1 MTRRLSLF
9 LLLLPALVLLAA
21 ILIQAGGLTYTLDD
35 PYIHL
40 RMAENLGRHGHYGIN
55 PGELSAPASS
65 ILWPFLLVPA
75 TWMGAL
81 ADWLPLLLTSLAL
94 VLTLDVLLRWLR
106 ALFTPARAMLLALLL
121 ALALNFYGL
130 AFTGMEHSLQV
141 LLALLVAIAVATPG
155 SPLARWLHPALI
167 LLPLVRYDSLAVT
180 VPALLWL
187 GWRGDWRVALRSG
200 LLSLLLPL
208 LFSLWLQSQD
218 LGWLPSSVRL
228 KSDFMN
234 PNNPL
239 WQTLAYKAWVNTPFE
254 FGMLSLLLLSLWL
267 AERQRWPGRHR
278 LWLGLLACAL
288 HFFFGLSNQQSRYE
302 VHVHTFALVMLL
314 ATWSEARPRAPRLEL
329 GGLIVLILASHVW
342 QLRCTLLAPLAAH
355 NINAQQGQL
364 ARLTRDFLREPVAVN
379 DIGLMSWRSSLP
391 VLDLVGL
398 GSPEVVRLR
407 YRYPEGTPW
416 VGELMRRHDV
426 HHAFI
431 YDDWFPDRPAHFIPV
446 ARLVFA
452 GDPIGPARNT
462 VSLYADS
469 PAAATRLR
477 LAVTRFQQAV
487 GNDNGFMLTQ
497 HAYQADTH

>member
-1 MTRRLSLF
+1 MTRRLSLL
-9 LLLLPALVLLAA
+9 LLLLPALLLLAG
-21 ILIQAGGLTYTLDD
+21 ILAHAGGLTYTLDD

-40 RMAENLGRHGHYGIN
+40 RVAENLGRHGHYGIN

-65 ILWPFLLVPA
+65 ILWPFLLLPA
-75 TWMGAL
+75 TWMGSL
-81 ADWLPLLLTSLAL
+81 GDWLPLLLTGLAL
-94 VLTLDVLLRWLR
+94 LFTLDVLLRWLR
-106 ALFTPARAMLLALLL
+106 GLFTRATALMLALLL

-155 SPLARWLHPALI
+155 SPSARWLHPALI

-187 GWRGDWRVALRSG
+187 AWQGDWRSALRSG

-208 LFSLWLQSQD
+208 LFSLWLHSHD
-218 LGWLPSSVRL
+218 LGWLPASVRL

-239 WQTLAYKAWVNTPFE
+239 WQTLVYKAWVNTPFE

-278 LWLGLLACAL
+278 LWLALLACGL

-302 VHVHTFALVMLL
+302 VQVHTFALIMLL
-314 ATWSEARPRAPRLEL
+314 ATWRDARPQAPRLEL
-329 GGLIVLILASHVW
+329 GGLLILILASHAW

-364 ARLTRDFLREPVAVN
+364 ARLARDFLREPVAVN

-398 GSPEVVRLR
+398 GSPEVVNLR
-407 YRYPEGTPW
+407 YRHPEGTPW
-416 VGELMRRHDV
+416 VGELMRRHGV

-431 YDDWFPDRPAHFIPV
+431 YDDWFPERPTHFLPV
-446 ARLVFA
+446 ARLVFP
-452 GDPIGPARNT
+452 GDPVGPARNT
-462 VSLYADS
+462 VALYADS
-469 PAAATRLR
+469 PAAAARLR
-477 LAVTRFQQAV
+477 QAV
-487 GNDNGFMLTQ
+487 IRYQLAAGKDNGFILAQ
-497 HAYQADTH
+497 HAYQPDTH